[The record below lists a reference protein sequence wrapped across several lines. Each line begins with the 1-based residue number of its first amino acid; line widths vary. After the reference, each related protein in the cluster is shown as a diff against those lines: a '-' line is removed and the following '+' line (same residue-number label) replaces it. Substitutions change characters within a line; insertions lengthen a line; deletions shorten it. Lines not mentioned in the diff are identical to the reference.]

1 MGNGNEHT
9 GEGASSRGERSE
21 TADGRCN
28 PCYRKGSGSH
38 RENNLRCGGR
48 HSRDGIHDFVALERT
63 KAKAQAPRL
72 RSWAICSIMNRG
84 VFLGY
89 VEIKVCA
96 LGRRAPWLGS
106 RPPLNVAARPFAVR

>member
-1 MGNGNEHT
+1 
-9 GEGASSRGERSE
+9 
-21 TADGRCN
+21 
-28 PCYRKGSGSH
+28 
-38 RENNLRCGGR
+38 
-48 HSRDGIHDFVALERT
+48 
-63 KAKAQAPRL
+63 
-72 RSWAICSIMNRG
+72 MNRG